1 MKTVENKGFGVI
13 GIKVELSWIE
23 IMAISKLVNEMVNC
37 QLYGY
42 DVIPPAVSKAIIL
55 LSRFAIGQIDEDV
68 MKAEEGLFGVSD
80 MVASPE
86 DLKNECELNGLENE
100 SPER

>member
-1 MKTVENKGFGVI
+1 MKTVENKGFGFI

-23 IMAISKLVNEMVNC
+23 LAAISELAEDLREAWNYGEDTPLPIVKAINFLHNLSSFQVKDEIKRAGNEM
-37 QLYGY
+37 
-42 DVIPPAVSKAIIL
+42 
-55 LSRFAIGQIDEDV
+55 F
-68 MKAEEGLFGVSD
+68 SD
-80 MVASPE
+80 KEALE